1 MPDQTASSRRGIPV
15 CAAALALFL
24 LLGLLRWPETVLA
37 AGRRALALCEDT
49 ILPSLFPFF
58 VLSSLVVGLGLADS
72 FGRLLRPVMRPLFR
86 VSGSGAAALVLGLI
100 GGYPVGAR
108 TVRQLYEE
116 GLISRADAVRLLAFC
131 NNSGPAFLLGVVG
144 SGVYGSAQI
153 GLFLCAVHILA
164 ALLVGFCFRF
174 YPVKGTERARSV
186 RSARRETK
194 SGAALFTDAVRSSFS
209 AVLGVCAFLL
219 FFGVVTAL
227 MEQAGAFG
235 LLTGLLQKLGL
246 PPELGRSLCAGVL
259 ELSNGIASLPNAAYS
274 LPLAAA
280 LLGWGGVSVLC
291 QTMGVLD
298 GSGLP
303 IQTCIWG
310 KALHGA
316 LSALL
321 CLAVQKLCPA
331 AVPALAVQTAP
342 LEQPPFLPRLCLW
355 SALAAAVF
363 LLLCIAQKRGGKVG
377 SGTI

>member
-1 MPDQTASSRRGIPV
+1 MF
-15 CAAALALFL
+15 AAARPVLVL
-24 LLGLLRWPETVLA
+24 LWGLLRWPEAVLN
-37 AGRRALALCEDT
+37 AGRRALALCGDT

-58 VLSSLVVGLGLADS
+58 VLSSLVVGLGLADG

-86 VSGSGAAALVLGLI
+86 VSGNGAAALVLGLI

-108 TVRQLYEE
+108 TVRQLYDE

-144 SGVYGSAQI
+144 SGVYGSTQI

-164 ALLVGFCFRF
+164 ALLVGVCFRF
-174 YPVKGTERARSV
+174 YPARDTEAACPVRSV
-186 RSARRETK
+186 GQDQK
-194 SGAALFTDAVRSSFS
+194 SGAALFTDAVRSSFTS
-209 AVLGVCAFLL
+209 VLGVCAFLL

-227 MEQAGAFG
+227 LEQAEAFD
-235 LLTGLLQKLGL
+235 LLTALLLKLGL
-246 PPELGRSLCAGVL
+246 PPELGRALCAGVL
-259 ELSNGIASLPNAAYS
+259 ELSNGVASLPNAAYS

-280 LLGWGGVSVLC
+280 LLGWGGISVLC

-303 IQTCIWG
+303 IKTCIWG
-310 KALHGA
+310 KALHGT

-321 CLAVQKLCPA
+321 CLAAQKLCPA

-342 LEQPPFLPRLCLW
+342 LDRPTFLPHLCLW

-363 LLLCIAQKRGGKVG
+363 LLLSFAQKRGGKVG